1 MSCAVVFLQHD
12 TTVAML
18 LSCLGVFD
26 GINPNYTSAVI
37 VELYR
42 ADTSK
47 LEVILMCDTTGLDL
61 SIVLSGELIMSR

>member
-37 VELYR
+37 MELYR
-42 ADTSK
+42 DEDTSK
-47 LEVILMCDTTGLDL
+47 LEVILMRDATGLDL
-61 SIVLSGELIMSR
+61 SIVLSGELL

>member
-1 MSCAVVFLQHD
+1 MSCAVFLQHD

-18 LSCLGVFD
+18 LSCLGAFD

-42 ADTSK
+42 EDMSK
-47 LEVILMCDTTGLDL
+47 LEVLLMRDATVLL
-61 SIVLSGELIMSR
+61 VVIVAQL

>member
-37 VELYR
+37 MELYR
-42 ADTSK
+42 DEDTSK
-47 LEVILMCDTTGLDL
+47 LEVILMRDATGLDL
-61 SIVLSGELIMSR
+61 SIVLSAN